1 MNLLKN
7 IITIKNSN
15 NALFFTL
22 LLPINLLLFTSLNC
36 LSTEEI
42 MTEKEF
48 LPNSSTST
56 IPSNNPTPTL
66 SEDNEPFALF
76 EYAEAVILL
85 RAAEYHQAAQKFD
98 HVIRIHPNLHK
109 AYIGRALALSHINQ
123 LPAALKDIEKALE
136 LVPNYAATYNARGVI
151 HANNQSAQLAIFDF
165 QKAIS
170 IDPEYP
176 EPYENLGFL
185 YYKLGNLI
193 NAKINLEKA
202 MSLYQKMNNTQKTQS
217 LLETLSKLNP

>member
-1 MNLLKN
+1 MTHEFTFLIDGELVSYTEWEN
-7 IITIKNSN
+7 I
-15 NALFFTL
+15 
-22 LLPINLLLFTSLNC
+22 P
-36 LSTEEI
+36 E
-42 MTEKEF
+42 
-48 LPNSSTST
+48 
-56 IPSNNPTPTL
+56 
-66 SEDNEPFALF
+66 
-76 EYAEAVILL
+76 
-85 RAAEYHQAAQKFD
+85 KFD

-109 AYIGRALALSHINQ
+109 AHIGRALALSHINQ
-123 LPAALKDIEKALE
+123 LPAALEDIEKALE

-202 MSLYQKMNNTQKTQS
+202 MPLYKKMNNTQKIQS
-217 LLETLSKLNP
+217 LLDTLSKLNP